1 MPRLNHYRDITVDDV
16 AQVYL
21 SPTPY
26 NDAFEEV
33 LDLQKFDFSQH
44 RVAGM
49 AFLPQDNRLILANMV
64 ASTPGARITR
74 WQTRLRGAWL
84 LSINGDTV
92 QTLTEVHN
100 VFNNLSLSR
109 TPSCTLLFA
118 HPEISHGIS
127 NKGLPLIRRDQIS
140 QLNIDQHSDRWTPKA
155 SLPPVLPDIPSN

>member
-1 MPRLNHYRDITVDDV
+1 V

-44 RVAGM
+44 QAAGM

-64 ASTPGARITR
+64 ASTPGARIAR
-74 WQTRLRGAWL
+74 WRTCLRGAWL
-84 LSINGDTV
+84 LSINGNPV
-92 QTLTEVHN
+92 QKLMDVHD
-100 VFNNLSLSR
+100 VFGNLSLSR
-109 TPSCTLLFA
+109 CTSCTLLFA

-127 NKGLPLIRRDQIS
+127 NRGLPLRIS
-140 QLNIDQHSDRWTPKA
+140 IN
-155 SLPPVLPDIPSN
+155 